1 VSLADYARW
10 KAEVATPQF
19 VQYLK
24 DSITL
29 EQLGSNLS
37 DGWDRVR

>member
-1 VSLADYARW
+1 MSLAAYARW

-24 DSITL
+24 NAITL
-29 EQLGSNLS
+29 EELGKNLS
-37 DGWDRVR
+37 DGWNRVR